1 MSDKP
6 PYEEMSPEWLL
17 WEIFSGGIGPLSEV
31 TDRIDLIDQML
42 FDAGVM
48 VLSAKTGAQRKAAD
62 RKIMDA
68 RVELDKLRSRFE

>member
-1 MSDKP
+1 MSD
-6 PYEEMSPEWLL
+6 
-17 WEIFSGGIGPLSEV
+17 V
-31 TDRIDLIDQML
+31 TDRIDKIDQML

-68 RVELDKLRSRFE
+68 RVELMRLRSRFG

>member
-1 MSDKP
+1 MTTHTKSCRRNGC
-6 PYEEMSPEWLL
+6 
-17 WEIFSGGIGPLSEV
+17 SGRSSREGIGPLSEV